1 MVELKEIIF
10 LIVFMVIFVGPLIY
24 SLLKSKKNRSDDRK

>member
-10 LIVFMVIFVGPLIY
+10 LIVFMAIFVGPLIY